1 MLDLPYLLQTFPIIP
16 YLSIGGNLFLVV
28 VVIYIMRNNRKSA
41 INKST
46 DEIITTVFKEAEL
59 KASFIV
65 HDAAEKAKTIITE
78 ATTSRQEMEK
88 SMKATF
94 EEIFTTMKNQVK
106 QESQA
111 YSTHMQQTINEISG
125 LLKQESLKMITDLRV
140 ESKAQVKL
148 FAQTMHEENKGI
160 HNELLEQIKLE
171 IDVIKN
177 ELQAYRDE
185 EYKKIDQ
192 HLTTVLQTLLKEYLR
207 DVLTY
212 ELNDELIFKALD
224 KYKDANTT
232 TVVNAATAPTTQPS

>member
-1 MLDLPYLLQTFPIIP
+1 MLDLPYLLQTFPGLP
-16 YLSIGGNLFLVV
+16 YLSIGANLFLTV
-28 VVIYIMRNNRKSA
+28 VVIYVMRNNSKSS

-111 YSTHMQQTINEISG
+111 YSAHMQQTINEISG
-125 LLKQESLKMITDLRV
+125 LLKQESLKMITELRV
-140 ESKAQVKL
+140 ESKEQVKL

-232 TVVNAATAPTTQPS
+232 NVVNAATAPTTQPS

>member
-1 MLDLPYLLQTFPIIP
+1 MIDLPYLLQTFPWLP
-16 YLSIGGNLFLVV
+16 YLSVGANLFLVV
-28 VVIYIMRNNRKSA
+28 VVIYMARNNSKASV
-41 INKST
+41 NKNT

-88 SMKATF
+88 SMKSTF

-111 YSTHMQQTINEISG
+111 YSVHMQQTINEISG
-125 LLKQESLKMITDLRV
+125 LLKQESLKMITEIRT
-140 ESKAQVKL
+140 ESKEQVKL

-232 TVVNAATAPTTQPS
+232 NVVNAAPAPTQIS

>member
-1 MLDLPYLLQTFPIIP
+1 MK
-16 YLSIGGNLFLVV
+16 
-28 VVIYIMRNNRKSA
+28 NNAKSSV
-41 INKST
+41 NKNT

-65 HDAAEKAKTIITE
+65 HDAAEKAKTIILE

-88 SMKATF
+88 TMKSTF
-94 EEIFTTMKNQVK
+94 EEIFASMKNQVK
-106 QESQA
+106 QENQA
-111 YSTHMQQTINEISG
+111 FSVHMQQTINEIAA
-125 LLKQESLKMITDLRV
+125 LLKQESFKMITDLRN
-140 ESKAQVKL
+140 ESKQQVKL

-160 HNELLEQIKLE
+160 HNELLGQIKLE

-224 KYKDANTT
+224 KYKDANTNSSPVKT
-232 TVVNAATAPTTQPS
+232 P

>member
-1 MLDLPYLLQTFPIIP
+1 MIDLAQLLQTFPWLP
-16 YLSIGGNLFLVV
+16 YLSIGVNILLIVI
-28 VVIYIMRNNRKSA
+28 VIYLTKKNTQSIV
-41 INKST
+41 NKST

-78 ATTSRQEMEK
+78 ATTSRQDMEK
-88 SMKATF
+88 NMKSTF
-94 EEIFTTMKNQVK
+94 EEIFTTMKNQIK

-111 YSTHMQQTINEISG
+111 YSVHMQQTINEISV
-125 LLKQESLKMITDLRV
+125 LLKQESFKMITELRT

-148 FAQTMHEENKGI
+148 FAETMHQENKGI

-171 IDVIKN
+171 IDVIKS

-224 KYKDANTT
+224 KYKIAQT
-232 TVVNAATAPTTQPS
+232 TAPTQPS